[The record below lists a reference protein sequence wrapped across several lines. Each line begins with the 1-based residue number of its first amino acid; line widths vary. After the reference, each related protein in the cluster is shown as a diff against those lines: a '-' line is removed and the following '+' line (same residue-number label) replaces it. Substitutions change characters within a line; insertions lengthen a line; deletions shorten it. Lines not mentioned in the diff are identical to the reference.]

1 MRHPWRRGQNEIR
14 PPHSNWP
21 ATESPRAAPARTTAP
36 MEVAAIN
43 FRLSVRKPS
52 VGRASRAPDRRGR
65 ACAPAR
71 TDPLR
76 RRRPGSA
83 AIYLSG
89 YSVRAAIRPASQPE
103 PADPP
108 KSTSVSAQVEGSGTA
123 SIGLAV
129 TVTVVRA
136 QPPENINHP
145 IAHAPAGADGTAQ
158 RACPRS
164 LWTPRTNLPRH
175 YRRPYL
181 FSAASTL
188 TEARPSTVMPWRLSK
203 SAIAARLLV
212 PMSPSGAPPT
222 S

>member
-52 VGRASRAPDRRGR
+52 VERASRRSRSCAR
-65 ACAPAR
+65 ACAPVR

-83 AIYLSG
+83 AIYLPG
-89 YSVRAAIRPASQPE
+89 YSVRSAVRPASQPE

-108 KSTSVSAQVEGSGTA
+108 KPTSVSAQVEGSGAA

-129 TVTVVRA
+129 TVTVVLA

-164 LWTPRTNLPRH
+164 LWAPRTNLPRH